1 MFDDT
6 SLIKMV
12 IAGLMERYNWTF
24 DTAME
29 RFYHSDVCFKISNE
43 ASGLFT
49 CAPIEIL
56 ELLKEES
63 LSYSG

>member
-6 SLIKMV
+6 SLIRMV
-12 IAGLMERYNWTF
+12 ILGLMDRYNWTY

-29 RFYHSDVCFKISNE
+29 RFYYSDVCARISNE

-56 ELLKEES
+56 ELFEEEAS
-63 LSYSG
+63 S